1 MCFIQTFYAIPHRG
15 SFSCA
20 ALPFIKIWGGQD
32 KIRFGKEVIDEIR
45 YDLDACGI
53 CTLIAVMCIGTAA
66 LTGCGSDSN
75 SSTANSANS
84 AAAAQTNESV
94 DVTAVA
100 DKLKNGIEFKDEL
113 AELDEAK
120 IEKIIGISADSYTKA
135 KVYVS
140 SSGGTAEEIDCFEA
154 KDADSAKAIADTLTA
169 RVESQK
175 KVFENYVPE
184 EMTKLGD
191 PVLVTNGNYVYLCL
205 SNDNDKAKEI
215 IG

>member
-1 MCFIQTFYAIPHRG
+1 MKR
-15 SFSCA
+15 
-20 ALPFIKIWGGQD
+20 KIISVMLTG
-32 KIRFGKEVIDEIR
+32 
-45 YDLDACGI
+45 
-53 CTLIAVMCIGTAA
+53 TMIAGM
-66 LTGCGSDSN
+66 LTGCGSDSD

-154 KDADSAKAIADTLTA
+154 KDADSAKAISDTLTA

-184 EMTKLGD
+184 EMTKLND

>member
-1 MCFIQTFYAIPHRG
+1 MKTK
-15 SFSCA
+15 
-20 ALPFIKIWGGQD
+20 KI
-32 KIRFGKEVIDEIR
+32 
-45 YDLDACGI
+45 L
-53 CTLIAVMCIGTAA
+53 CTLMAVMCIGTAA
-66 LTGCGSDSN
+66 LTGCGSDSD
-75 SSTANSANS
+75 SSTAGSANS

-94 DVTAVA
+94 DVTAV
-100 DKLKNGIEFKDEL
+100 

-184 EMTKLGD
+184 EMTKLND

>member
-1 MCFIQTFYAIPHRG
+1 MKTK
-15 SFSCA
+15 
-20 ALPFIKIWGGQD
+20 KI
-32 KIRFGKEVIDEIR
+32 
-45 YDLDACGI
+45 L

-66 LTGCGSDSN
+66 LTGCGSDSD

-94 DVTAVA
+94 DVTGVA
-100 DKLKNGIEFKDEL
+100 DKLKDEL

>member
-1 MCFIQTFYAIPHRG
+1 MKTK
-15 SFSCA
+15 
-20 ALPFIKIWGGQD
+20 KI
-32 KIRFGKEVIDEIR
+32 
-45 YDLDACGI
+45 L
-53 CTLIAVMCIGTAA
+53 CTLMAVMCIGTAA
-66 LTGCGSDSN
+66 LTGCGSDSD

-100 DKLKNGIEFKDEL
+100 DKLKDGIEFKDEL
-113 AELDEAK
+113 A
-120 IEKIIGISADSYTKA
+120 EKIIGISADSYTKA

-184 EMTKLGD
+184 EMTKLND

>member
-1 MCFIQTFYAIPHRG
+1 MKR
-15 SFSCA
+15 
-20 ALPFIKIWGGQD
+20 KIISVMLTG
-32 KIRFGKEVIDEIR
+32 
-45 YDLDACGI
+45 
-53 CTLIAVMCIGTAA
+53 TMIAGM
-66 LTGCGSDSN
+66 LTGCGSDSD
-75 SSTANSANS
+75 SSTASSANS

-184 EMTKLGD
+184 EMTKLND

>member
-1 MCFIQTFYAIPHRG
+1 M
-15 SFSCA
+15 
-20 ALPFIKIWGGQD
+20 
-32 KIRFGKEVIDEIR
+32 
-45 YDLDACGI
+45 
-53 CTLIAVMCIGTAA
+53 AVMCMGTAA
-66 LTGCGSDSN
+66 LTGCGSDSD

-100 DKLKNGIEFKDEL
+100 DKLKDGIEFKDEL

-135 KVYVS
+135 KVY
-140 SSGGTAEEIDCFEA
+140 
-154 KDADSAKAIADTLTA
+154 DSAKAISDTLTA

-184 EMTKLGD
+184 EMTKLND

>member
-1 MCFIQTFYAIPHRG
+1 MKTKK
-15 SFSCA
+15 
-20 ALPFIKIWGGQD
+20 L
-32 KIRFGKEVIDEIR
+32 
-45 YDLDACGI
+45 L
-53 CTLIAVMCIGTAA
+53 CTLMAVMCLSTAA
-66 LTGCGSDSN
+66 LAGCGSSSDS
-75 SSTANSANS
+75 SQAGSTNS
-84 AAAAQTNESV
+84 AAQAQTDENI

-100 DKLKNGIEFKDEL
+100 DKLKDGVEFKDEM

-120 IEKIIGISADSYTKA
+120 IEKIIGISADSYVKG
-135 KVYVS
+135 KVFVS

-154 KDADSAKAIADTLTA
+154 KDADAAKTIADTLTA

-184 EMTKLGD
+184 EMTKLND
-191 PVLVTNGNYVYLCL
+191 PVLVTKGNYVFLCL

>member
-1 MCFIQTFYAIPHRG
+1 MKTK
-15 SFSCA
+15 
-20 ALPFIKIWGGQD
+20 KI
-32 KIRFGKEVIDEIR
+32 
-45 YDLDACGI
+45 L
-53 CTLIAVMCIGTAA
+53 CTLMAVMCIGTAA
-66 LTGCGSDSN
+66 LTGCGSDSD

-154 KDADSAKAIADTLTA
+154 INRSELFCASVCATPPTFRIFVA
-169 RVESQK
+169 RK
-175 KVFENYVPE
+175 RFLKTMFRR
-184 EMTKLGD
+184 K
-191 PVLVTNGNYVYLCL
+191 
-205 SNDNDKAKEI
+205 
-215 IG
+215 

>member
-1 MCFIQTFYAIPHRG
+1 MKTK
-15 SFSCA
+15 
-20 ALPFIKIWGGQD
+20 KI
-32 KIRFGKEVIDEIR
+32 
-45 YDLDACGI
+45 L
-53 CTLIAVMCIGTAA
+53 CTLMAVMCIGTAA
-66 LTGCGSDSN
+66 LTGCGSDSD

-84 AAAAQTNESV
+84 AAAAQTK
-94 DVTAVA
+94 D
-100 DKLKNGIEFKDEL
+100 GIEFKDEL

-184 EMTKLGD
+184 EMTKLND

>member
-1 MCFIQTFYAIPHRG
+1 MKTK
-15 SFSCA
+15 
-20 ALPFIKIWGGQD
+20 KI
-32 KIRFGKEVIDEIR
+32 
-45 YDLDACGI
+45 L
-53 CTLIAVMCIGTAA
+53 CTLMAVMCMGTAA

-100 DKLKNGIEFKDEL
+100 DKL

-184 EMTKLGD
+184 EMTKLND

>member
-1 MCFIQTFYAIPHRG
+1 MKTK
-15 SFSCA
+15 
-20 ALPFIKIWGGQD
+20 KI
-32 KIRFGKEVIDEIR
+32 
-45 YDLDACGI
+45 L
-53 CTLIAVMCIGTAA
+53 CTLMAVMCIGTAA
-66 LTGCGSDSN
+66 LTGCGSDSD
-75 SSTANSANS
+75 SSTA
-84 AAAAQTNESV
+84 SV

-184 EMTKLGD
+184 EMTKLND

>member
-1 MCFIQTFYAIPHRG
+1 MHSYG
-15 SFSCA
+15 SYVH
-20 ALPFIKIWGGQD
+20 WH
-32 KIRFGKEVIDEIR
+32 
-45 YDLDACGI
+45 
-53 CTLIAVMCIGTAA
+53 
-66 LTGCGSDSN
+66 
-75 SSTANSANS
+75 SSTYRLRLRLRQQHSKLRKFS
-84 AAAAQTNESV
+84 GSRSDKRGV

-100 DKLKNGIEFKDEL
+100 DKLKDGIEFKDEL

-154 KDADSAKAIADTLTA
+154 KDADSAKAITDTLTA

-184 EMTKLGD
+184 EMTKLND

>member
-1 MCFIQTFYAIPHRG
+1 MKTK
-15 SFSCA
+15 
-20 ALPFIKIWGGQD
+20 KI
-32 KIRFGKEVIDEIR
+32 
-45 YDLDACGI
+45 L
-53 CTLIAVMCIGTAA
+53 CTLMAVMCIGTAA
-66 LTGCGSDSN
+66 LTGCGSDSD

-100 DKLKNGIEFKDEL
+100 DKLQDGIEFKDEL

-120 IEKIIGISADSYTKA
+120 IEKIIGISADSYTK
-135 KVYVS
+135 
-140 SSGGTAEEIDCFEA
+140 AEEIDCFEA

-215 IG
+215 IGQE

>member
-1 MCFIQTFYAIPHRG
+1 MNTK
-15 SFSCA
+15 
-20 ALPFIKIWGGQD
+20 KI
-32 KIRFGKEVIDEIR
+32 
-45 YDLDACGI
+45 I
-53 CTLIAVMCIGTAA
+53 CTLMAVMCLSTAA
-66 LTGCGSDSN
+66 LTGCGSSDDS
-75 SSTANSANS
+75 SSAGSANS
-84 AAAAQTNESV
+84 AAAAQSDETV
-94 DVTAVA
+94 DAAAVA
-100 DKLKNGIEFKDEL
+100 DKLKDGIEFKDEM

-120 IEKIIGISADSYTKA
+120 IEKIIGVAADSYVKG

-154 KDADSAKAIADTLTA
+154 KDEDSAKTIADTLTA

-184 EMTKLGD
+184 EMTKLND
-191 PVLVTNGNYVYLCL
+191 PVLVTKGNYVFLCL

>member
-1 MCFIQTFYAIPHRG
+1 MKTK
-15 SFSCA
+15 
-20 ALPFIKIWGGQD
+20 KI
-32 KIRFGKEVIDEIR
+32 
-45 YDLDACGI
+45 L

-75 SSTANSANS
+75 SSTASSA
-84 AAAAQTNESV
+84 NESV
-94 DVTAVA
+94 DVPAVA

>member
-1 MCFIQTFYAIPHRG
+1 MSLSTTTNTSCRTPEQDAVICALVGLARAAEAKEIPAG
-15 SFSCA
+15 TAPVLFA
-20 ALPFIKIWGGQD
+20 ALSSVTP
-32 KIRFGKEVIDEIR
+32 
-45 YDLDACGI
+45 
-53 CTLIAVMCIGTAA
+53 
-66 LTGCGSDSN
+66 GSPL
-75 SSTANSANS
+75 SANS

-184 EMTKLGD
+184 EMTKLND

>member
-1 MCFIQTFYAIPHRG
+1 MKTK
-15 SFSCA
+15 
-20 ALPFIKIWGGQD
+20 KI
-32 KIRFGKEVIDEIR
+32 
-45 YDLDACGI
+45 L
-53 CTLIAVMCIGTAA
+53 CTLMAVMCIGTAA
-66 LTGCGSDSN
+66 LTGCGSDSD
-75 SSTANSANS
+75 SSTASSANS

-100 DKLKNGIEFKDEL
+100 DKL

-184 EMTKLGD
+184 EMTKLND

>member
-1 MCFIQTFYAIPHRG
+1 MKTK
-15 SFSCA
+15 
-20 ALPFIKIWGGQD
+20 KI
-32 KIRFGKEVIDEIR
+32 
-45 YDLDACGI
+45 L
-53 CTLIAVMCIGTAA
+53 CTLMAVMCMGTAA

-94 DVTAVA
+94 
-100 DKLKNGIEFKDEL
+100 
-113 AELDEAK
+113 EAK

-184 EMTKLGD
+184 EMTKLND

>member
-1 MCFIQTFYAIPHRG
+1 MKTK
-15 SFSCA
+15 
-20 ALPFIKIWGGQD
+20 KI
-32 KIRFGKEVIDEIR
+32 
-45 YDLDACGI
+45 L
-53 CTLIAVMCIGTAA
+53 CTLMAVMCIGTAA
-66 LTGCGSDSN
+66 LTGCGSGSD
-75 SSTANSANS
+75 SSTASSANS

-100 DKLKNGIEFKDEL
+100 DKLKDGIEFKDEL

-120 IEKIIGISADSYTKA
+120 IEKIIGISTDSYTKA